1 MQDKELYQHILG
13 LTSPWTVSGV
23 KLDIPAEKIQVRVE
37 HPPGTKFCCPECQKE
52 LACYDHAE
60 ERRWR
65 HLDSCQYKTIL
76 IGRIPRVDC
85 PEHGVKTVTVPWAL
99 PHSRFT
105 IMFER
110 FAIEVLLMTQ
120 TVKGA
125 MTILRLQWDATWHI
139 IERAVARGKARKEPS
154 LLPRVGVEEKAFAK
168 EITFVSILYN
178 LDNSNVE
185 LIEEGHDTHEAKSCF
200 SQLSQ
205 EQLQSVEAIAM
216 DMSPAFVR
224 AAKEMIPLAE
234 SKIVHDKFHIMKMAN
249 EAVDKVRRG
258 EHKRLLKDGDDRLT
272 GSKYFWLTSLENHS
286 EKQHA
291 KFQSICNLSLATG
304 RAWSYKELLRDL
316 WTQETEGKAKSYF
329 RDWYQR
335 VIRTK
340 MAPMKKLAR
349 SLKERIDNI
358 VKYCTHGITNAVAEG
373 INSKIKSIKRRA
385 GSYRTI
391 ENFKTDVLFYCAGLE
406 LLPRKCRIDQKN

>member
-23 KLDIPAEKIQVRVE
+23 KLDIPAEEIQVRVE

-76 IGRIPRVDC
+76 IGRVPRVDC

-125 MTILRLQWDATWHI
+125 LTILRLQWDATWHI

-154 LLPRVGVEEKAFAK
+154 LLPRIGIDEKAFAK
-168 EITFVSILYN
+168 GRKFVSILYN
-178 LDNSNVE
+178 LDNSTVE
-185 LIEEGHDTHEAKSCF
+185 AIEEGHDTQAAKSCF

-291 KFQSICNLSLATG
+291 RFQSICNLSLATG

-316 WTQETEGKAKSYF
+316 WAQETEGKAKSYF

-358 VKYCTHGITNAVAEG
+358 VTYCTHGITNAVAEG
-373 INSKIKSIKRRA
+373 INSKIMSIKRRV
-385 GSYRTI
+385 GGYRNI
-391 ENFKTDVLFYCAGLE
+391 ENFKTAVLFYCGGLD
-406 LLPRKCRIDQKN
+406 LDPR

>member
-23 KLDIPAEKIQVRVE
+23 KLDIPAEEIQVRVE

-76 IGRIPRVDC
+76 IGRVPRVDC

-154 LLPRVGVEEKAFAK
+154 LLPRIGIDEKAFAK
-168 EITFVSILYN
+168 GRKFVSILYN
-178 LDNSNVE
+178 LDNSTVE
-185 LIEEGHDTHEAKSCF
+185 AIEEGHDTQAAKSCF

-249 EAVDKVRRG
+249 DAVDKVRRG
-258 EHKRLLKDGDDRLT
+258 E
-272 GSKYFWLTSLENHS
+272 
-286 EKQHA
+286 
-291 KFQSICNLSLATG
+291 QSICNLSLATG

-316 WTQETEGKAKSYF
+316 WAQETEGKAKSYF

-358 VKYCTHGITNAVAEG
+358 VTYCTHGITNAVAEG
-373 INSKIKSIKRRA
+373 INSKIMSIKRRA
-385 GSYRTI
+385 GGYRNI
-391 ENFKTDVLFYCAGLE
+391 ENFKTAVLFYCGGLD
-406 LLPRKCRIDQKN
+406 LDPR

>member
-1 MQDKELYQHILG
+1 
-13 LTSPWTVSGV
+13 
-23 KLDIPAEKIQVRVE
+23 
-37 HPPGTKFCCPECQKE
+37 
-52 LACYDHAE
+52 
-60 ERRWR
+60 
-65 HLDSCQYKTIL
+65 
-76 IGRIPRVDC
+76 
-85 PEHGVKTVTVPWAL
+85 
-99 PHSRFT
+99 
-105 IMFER
+105 MFER

-154 LLPRVGVEEKAFAK
+154 LLPRIGIDEKAFAK
-168 EITFVSILYN
+168 GRKFVSILYN
-178 LDNSNVE
+178 LDNSTVE
-185 LIEEGHDTHEAKSCF
+185 AIEEGHDTQAAKSCF

-291 KFQSICNLSLATG
+291 RFQSICNLSLATG

-316 WTQETEGKAKSYF
+316 WAQETEGKAKSYF

-349 SLKERIDNI
+349 SLKGANR
-358 VKYCTHGITNAVAEG
+358 
-373 INSKIKSIKRRA
+373 
-385 GSYRTI
+385 
-391 ENFKTDVLFYCAGLE
+391 
-406 LLPRKCRIDQKN
+406 